1 MVNCG
6 IIIEISHIALGIV
19 SLMKLNLSTMK
30 KLCLILSGIF
40 VFTAYSF
47 AQGTQPM
54 NLPKDAT
61 VDVTIADAKSG
72 NMLNHE
78 IVIFRSKLNNRE
90 YQGLSDSAGKFSLR
104 LPAGDKYEIFIL
116 GFNDSTSYNVLEIP
130 ALKGNQFY
138 KSSFKVDI
146 QFEAPRSF
154 VLDNCTF
161 ESGKATLKVEA
172 YAVLDELVDYL
183 KRKEDERI
191 EIGGHTDNV
200 GKAEVNMV
208 LSTNRANTVREYLLS
223 KGIAPDRVFSKGY
236 GLTVPIAEND
246 TDEGRQM
253 NRRTEVK
260 ILDIPIR

>member
-1 MVNCG
+1 MN
-6 IIIEISHIALGIV
+6 
-19 SLMKLNLSTMK
+19 LNKPTMK
-30 KLCLILSGIF
+30 NFYYLAVIF
-40 VFTAYSF
+40 FTPLFIS

-61 VDVTIADAKSG
+61 VDVSIADAKSG

-78 IVIFRSKLNNRE
+78 IVIFRSKINNRE
-90 YQGLSDSAGKFSLR
+90 YQGLSDSAGKFALR

-116 GFNDSTSYNVLEIP
+116 GFNDSTSYNVLDIP

-138 KSSFKVDI
+138 KNPFKVDI
-146 QFEAPRSF
+146 QFEAPKSF

-161 ESGKATLKVEA
+161 ESGKATLKPEA
-172 YAVLDELVDYL
+172 YGVLDDLVEYL

-200 GKAEVNMV
+200 GKAEANMI
-208 LSTNRANTVREYLLS
+208 LSTNRANTVRAYLLT
-223 KGIAPDRVFSKGY
+223 KGIDPDRLYSKGY
-236 GLTVPIAEND
+236 GMTVPIAEND
-246 TDEGRQM
+246 DEEGRQM

-260 ILDIPIR
+260 IIE